1 MHVRAQAE
9 GLAPRRFQAWVRI
22 DTPQE
27 LLYYR
32 DGGILVYV
40 LRQLMQRERP
50 FVAPGGLAAARVRPE
65 DAVPLEVEQ
74 GSAESF
80 PASDPPSY

>member
-1 MHVRAQAE
+1 VHVRAQAE

-40 LRQLMQRERP
+40 LRQLMQREH
-50 FVAPGGLAAARVRPE
+50 
-65 DAVPLEVEQ
+65 AVPLEVEQ